1 MNKVVTIII
10 IVPISIFIAQDSHL
24 FMNRWSITMNIKL
37 AKDAVKAPL
46 PINHPSKWAI
56 RDVRRVIR
64 LPSESAPAAPAA
76 SQGSLQVLWV
86 RLILILFWSV
96 GCMVCGLVD
105 RAVVGVF
112 AINQCW
118 V

>member
-1 MNKVVTIII
+1 
-10 IVPISIFIAQDSHL
+10 
-24 FMNRWSITMNIKL
+24 MNIKL
-37 AKDAVKAPL
+37 AKDADKAPL
-46 PINHPSKWAI
+46 PINHPSEWAI

-64 LPSESAPAAPAA
+64 LPSESAAAAAPAA